1 MDMSD
6 LPNLARSLHS
16 SRKLTPAQIRNRTG
30 FLDSNDRPFI
40 ALETIQGWLADT
52 QAPRTQSEAR
62 PSTASISDQ
71 PKPVLMAAMPP
82 ETWLLDPAGQD
93 IVAQHLRRQAEDSR
107 MLQTKVAQLE
117 AQLRR
122 QSAEFARRTPSPT
135 YSPQAS
141 PGRRSRTPSP
151 IMEPQDNNREL
162 IDQLKQMNT
171 QLMAQLA
178 TASQLVSSVLG
189 TVDRRTSAPPASH
202 PEAKPF
208 KDWIPQVEPYSG
220 EAKRAPEAF
229 LAQFRLYARQNSV
242 PDTERARQLIGKLTG
257 PAQLWYTLTFAND
270 PTTAT
275 EAQIALGLRKA
286 FGQEYAGVRALRAM
300 FHVTA
305 QPTQSGAQRLL
316 ALDQREEQAR
326 QLRVPLDAGPAE
338 TRFSRVLALFLDEEL
353 NPFLS
358 ELTADPRCSEEALR
372 QLEEAGDRADTVRP
386 PSLATAS
393 PSREELFTLRVQLA
407 EAALRRLHAHPPGT
421 SRARLAR
428 AEGTEAPAP
437 ASPAPPPQS
446 ATPPAAPVA
455 RAAGT
460 SNPLLATCSQL
471 TADYKKQSAGTG
483 FTGPPHYFGQNKDAS
498 TREKNQAELKRRREA
513 GFCFKCRMTDVQ
525 EVPYL
530 ECPLHGALASP
541 SADPPTV
548 GRTRRG

>member
-1 MDMSD
+1 M
-6 LPNLARSLHS
+6 
-16 SRKLTPAQIRNRTG
+16 QQQ
-30 FLDSNDRPFI
+30 
-40 ALETIQGWLADT
+40 E
-52 QAPRTQSEAR
+52 
-62 PSTASISDQ
+62 
-71 PKPVLMAAMPP
+71 
-82 ETWLLDPAGQD
+82 
-93 IVAQHLRRQAEDSR
+93 
-107 MLQTKVAQLE
+107 
-117 AQLRR
+117 
-122 QSAEFARRTPSPT
+122 
-135 YSPQAS
+135 
-141 PGRRSRTPSP
+141 
-151 IMEPQDNNREL
+151 NNRKS

-372 QLEEAGDRADTVRP
+372 QLEEAGDRANTVRP

-393 PSREELFTLRVQLA
+393 PSREALFTFRAQLA
-407 EAALRRLHAHPPGT
+407 EAALRRLHARPPGT

-437 ASPAPPPQS
+437 ASPAPPPLS
-446 ATPPAAPVA
+446 ATPPAEPVA
-455 RAAGT
+455 SSAGT
-460 SNPLLATCSQL
+460 SNTLLATCCQL
-471 TADYKKQSAGTG
+471 AADYKKQSAGTG
-483 FTGPPHYFGQNKDAS
+483 FTGPRTTS
-498 TREKNQAELKRRREA
+498 
-513 GFCFKCRMTDVQ
+513 
-525 EVPYL
+525 
-530 ECPLHGALASP
+530 
-541 SADPPTV
+541 
-548 GRTRRG
+548 GRTRTRRPGRNTRRSLNAAAMPAGPGEALAGGGGGASISPGGATAQGKGGEPPTALTGWTHLGRRLDLPHLPRGRLAPALPEASPQEALGALRLTLAADQATTRSKPWHTPCRPSCRPSRSGSATTHHSSPSSPGPSGPPPAPVR